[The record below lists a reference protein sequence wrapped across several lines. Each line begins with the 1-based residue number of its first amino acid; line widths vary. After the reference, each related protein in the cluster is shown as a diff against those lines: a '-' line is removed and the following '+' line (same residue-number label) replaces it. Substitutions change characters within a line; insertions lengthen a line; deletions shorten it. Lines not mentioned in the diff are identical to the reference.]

1 MATAGE
7 RTSFCDIL
15 QRPPRSTL
23 GETETDI
30 SKWSVWSSAWAKK
43 QGLRGGELT
52 LARETSQQ
60 ETEDFWFAYED
71 VMDPLGDGDSLNSK
85 MVLRVDNGTPAGLLY
100 DIDGV
105 FPDEVHRKEVRV
117 RGIRKRLP
125 V

>member
-15 QRPPRSTL
+15 LPPPRSAL
-23 GETETDI
+23 GENDPDPT
-30 SKWSVWSSAWAKK
+30 KWSVWSSAWAKK
-43 QGLRGGELT
+43 QGLRGGEIA
-52 LARETSQQ
+52 LAREISQQ

-71 VMDPLGDGDSLNSK
+71 VMDPLGDGDSLTSK
-85 MVLRVDNGTPAGLLY
+85 MVLRVDNGTAAGVLY

-117 RGIRKRLP
+117 RAIRKRLA